1 MHTTQRA
8 EALSLYRDE
17 LGRRI
22 SGADSAA
29 HNTGKG
35 KGKSKGESQ
44 SKAPPDVHP
53 PEALQV

>member
-17 LGRRI
+17 LGRCI

-29 HNTGKG
+29 HTG

-53 PEALQV
+53 PDALQV